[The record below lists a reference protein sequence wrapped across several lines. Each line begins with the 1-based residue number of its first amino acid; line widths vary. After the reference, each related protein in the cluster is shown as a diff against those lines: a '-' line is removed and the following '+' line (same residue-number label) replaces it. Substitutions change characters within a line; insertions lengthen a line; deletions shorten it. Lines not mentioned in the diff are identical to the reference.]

1 MKSLIAAAFVVLVPS
16 ILQAQNPQFTDC
28 RSFEIAGNFIGP
40 DEALVNGLVCKMAK
54 PKATSAASKPAVE
67 KDQEKSRALL
77 GIIEPETLRSKD
89 KEGGNAAPPA
99 RGASLGASGLTA
111 GKSAVKSM
119 ALLGVIEP
127 ETLRSKEKDE
137 IRTAG
142 EPQTPEVSSGF
153 QSSSPTANGVLQTPS
168 FEKIPEGSLGSIARS
183 YRMDAEKQVAA
194 RPGEEV
200 LQQKKLSAEAE
211 RVATKTDTAPVMTSL
226 VEAKPAA
233 VPRVS
238 EVATPQ
244 TARKEA
250 IAAPTARPVET
261 KAKPIAESV
270 APVPAAVAVK
280 TDNGLPAAVATPGSI
295 PKRQDALRTETLAK
309 AETLATQA
317 QSGAGLAAS
326 SAAETPAK
334 EPERERGL
342 NLGAFVAPKPALE
355 TDGPPQRFADGIVEE
370 SAFQEGQAANC
381 TKNISLG
388 SMEKEKL
395 FLAIPEWALKWY
407 EKNQK
412 KFPGICF
419 SNSLMPGAQN
429 YLVVFYTEAP
439 RVAGADS
446 LKNISTTDDIT
457 PVTGKG
463 SFTTSYGGLWHYTY
477 DRTVTT
483 TITSLSPE
491 KAPHNQEAGLLYA
504 TAYSEQGIPMSQHW
518 PAPNTKPSK
527 EAFKRHGKN
536 QNELLQEFRVM
547 ADLLGQMVEDIAK
560 L

>member
-1 MKSLIAAAFVVLVPS
+1 V
-16 ILQAQNPQFTDC
+16 
-28 RSFEIAGNFIGP
+28 
-40 DEALVNGLVCKMAK
+40 
-54 PKATSAASKPAVE
+54 
-67 KDQEKSRALL
+67 
-77 GIIEPETLRSKD
+77 
-89 KEGGNAAPPA
+89 
-99 RGASLGASGLTA
+99 
-111 GKSAVKSM
+111 
-119 ALLGVIEP
+119 
-127 ETLRSKEKDE
+127 
-137 IRTAG
+137 
-142 EPQTPEVSSGF
+142 
-153 QSSSPTANGVLQTPS
+153 
-168 FEKIPEGSLGSIARS
+168 
-183 YRMDAEKQVAA
+183 
-194 RPGEEV
+194 
-200 LQQKKLSAEAE
+200 
-211 RVATKTDTAPVMTSL
+211 
-226 VEAKPAA
+226 
-233 VPRVS
+233 
-238 EVATPQ
+238 
-244 TARKEA
+244 
-250 IAAPTARPVET
+250 
-261 KAKPIAESV
+261 ESV
-270 APVPAAVAVK
+270 APVPVVLAAK
-280 TDNGLPAAVATPGSI
+280 TDNGLPAVVATPANI
-295 PKRQDALRTETLAK
+295 PNGQDAVRTETLATPEK
-309 AETLATQA
+309 SATQA
-317 QSGAGLAAS
+317 HSEAGLAAS
-326 SAAETPAK
+326 SAAETPVT
-334 EPERERGL
+334 EPERERGP